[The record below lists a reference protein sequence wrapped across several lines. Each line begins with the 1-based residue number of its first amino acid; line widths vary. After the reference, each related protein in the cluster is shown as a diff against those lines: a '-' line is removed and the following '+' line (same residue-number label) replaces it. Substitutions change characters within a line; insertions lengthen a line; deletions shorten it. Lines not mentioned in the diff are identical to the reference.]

1 MHLSELRGRRV
12 VSRTSAQTLGEVSDL
27 LLSTNPAA
35 VAALQ
40 IGKGR
45 KAGSVGWAQISGIGP
60 DAVVVTD
67 DDAVSAVS
75 PIEGQSPMGRLVLS
89 ELGNAVGPVT
99 DVEFDET
106 NGTLISLATEA
117 ALIEGD
123 RLLADG
129 PYAIVIAARE
139 GAEFPG

>member
-12 VSRTSAQTLGEVSDL
+12 VSRATAETLGEVSDA
-27 LLSTNPAA
+27 LLSTSPAA

-40 IGKGR
+40 VGKGR
-45 KAGSVGWAQISGIGP
+45 KAGAVPWPKIVGIGP

-67 DDAVSAVS
+67 DEAAAEAV
-75 PIEGQSPMGRLVLS
+75 EGQSPMGRLLLS
-89 ELGNAVGPVT
+89 ELGNAAGVVT
-99 DVEFDET
+99 DVEFDEST
-106 NGTLISLATEA
+106 GALISLATES

-123 RLLADG
+123 RLIADG
-129 PYAIVIAARE
+129 PYAIIIAARE

>member
-12 VSRTSAQTLGEVSDL
+12 ISRSSAESLGDVTDALLTTSPATVS
-27 LLSTNPAA
+27 
-35 VAALQ
+35 ALQ
-40 IGKGR
+40 VGKGR
-45 KAGSVGWAQISGIGP
+45 KAETVPWSQIVGIGP

-67 DDAVSAVS
+67 DESAAQPS
-75 PIEGQSPMGRLVLS
+75 EGQSPMGRLVLS

-99 DVEFDET
+99 DVEFDESS
-106 NGTLISLATEA
+106 GALISLATDA

-129 PYAIVIAARE
+129 FYAIVIAARP
-139 GAEFPG
+139 GAQFPG